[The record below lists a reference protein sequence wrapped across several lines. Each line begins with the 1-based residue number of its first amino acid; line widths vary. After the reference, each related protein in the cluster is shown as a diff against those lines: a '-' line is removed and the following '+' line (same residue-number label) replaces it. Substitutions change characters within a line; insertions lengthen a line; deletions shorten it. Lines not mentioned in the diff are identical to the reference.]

1 MFILVDFEIIKQT
14 LEETENNGIPKLFE
28 MSIGELCDI
37 FVPA

>member
-1 MFILVDFEIIKQT
+1 MIKQT
-14 LEETENNGIPKLFE
+14 PEETENNGIPNLLE